1 MLIDLHCHSKYSN
14 DNHLEPRDL
23 ISRALDLGLDGVCF
37 TEHHSMEAS
46 KPVLRVELPPD
57 FVVLRGVE
65 VSTDCGHLLVY
76 GVTDDSWNRWGR
88 HNHLNLSQVIQRV
101 HNLGGICVPAHPFR
115 GWDSLGEKI
124 YSFPHLDAV
133 ETHNGVN
140 GSQQNDRAIQAAMK
154 LGLPGVGGSDCHTIK
169 QVGRAV
175 TELRNPIQ
183 GMEDLLREIKAGNS
197 RGLMGPDLLRSG

>member
-23 ISRALDLGLDGVCF
+23 IARALQLGLDGVCF
-37 TEHHSMEAS
+37 TEHHSMDAS
-46 KPVLRVELPPD
+46 KPILRMDLPPD
-57 FVVLRGVE
+57 FIVLRGVE

-88 HNHLNLSQVIQRV
+88 NNYLNLSKVVERV
-101 HNLGGICVPAHPFR
+101 HNTGGICIPAHPFR

-124 YSFPHLDAV
+124 YSFPELDAV
-133 ETHNGVN
+133 ETHNGMN
-140 GSQQNDRAIQAAMK
+140 GLQENDRAILAAMK
-154 LGLPGVGGSDCHTIK
+154 LGLPAVGGSDCHTIN

-175 TELRNPIQ
+175 TELRNPIR
-183 GMEDLLREIKAGNS
+183 GMQDLLREIRAGNC
-197 RGLMGPDLLRSG
+197 RGLMGPNLPQSW